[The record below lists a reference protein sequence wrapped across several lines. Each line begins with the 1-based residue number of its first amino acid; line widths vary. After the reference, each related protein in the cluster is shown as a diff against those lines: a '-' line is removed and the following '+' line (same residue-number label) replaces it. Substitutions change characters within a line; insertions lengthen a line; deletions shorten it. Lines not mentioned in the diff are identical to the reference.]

1 MTPSRISRAIHQ
13 AEGNLKNVSIATES
27 IDKKQKGT
35 PEYFH
40 AQFLRP
46 KRQVTQL
53 GHIGLKSA
61 FTTKVIMDDVKEQLR
76 AARQGLLQTTYSNAN
91 RKWVSNNGL
100 IIFSK

>member
-1 MTPSRISRAIHQ
+1 MTPSRISQAIHQ

-27 IDKKQKGT
+27 IEKKQKGT

-46 KRQVTQL
+46 KRQVTGL
-53 GHIGLKSA
+53 GQIGLKSA

-76 AARQGLLQTTYSNAN
+76 AARQGLLQTTNSNA
-91 RKWVSNNGL
+91 KVITLSTQLLVS
-100 IIFSK
+100 S